1 MEKTAKRK
9 VAVHYFGEGK
19 KERALPVFP
28 LPPFV
33 AQKIDLLPLESFY
46 RAVLGIPRHVVI
58 VTQGDIL
65 AILEAFFA
73 VCPFSEKRTLLCAS
87 TDGVLLG
94 QLCDVLPQEDTVFL
108 FLARRPEEFWGLFAF
123 FALQNRKRI
132 LVGEPHGAF
141 AECARECFVPFL
153 PVDIPCFSFWQR
165 STFLYLPLIV
175 CGISPDEVER
185 GFREG
190 YASLR
195 DVALRA
201 ALVFSQVLEKGNR
214 IYFVAD
220 TLLLR
225 KVTASFIPLLEEC
238 LGKKGLLRIAGSG
251 DLFSEGEEV
260 LHSLVLFIQGDTR
273 QKLQVRIPHT
283 LFSSS
288 GLFAQKEFLRRC
300 SLADVRSAGT
310 EVLQSLLRRMGAS
323 FLVVD
328 VPDLSPFFV
337 GQYMA
342 FLQCLACYCAWLQ
355 GIDVFSEPPLVQFE
369 RSIISFLAKRYEEEV
384 Q

>member
-9 VAVHYFGEGK
+9 VVVHCFGEGK
-19 KERALPVFP
+19 RERALPTFP

-33 AQKIDLLPLESFY
+33 AQRVDLSPLESFY

-65 AILEAFFA
+65 VTLEAFLTA
-73 VCPFSEKRTLLCAS
+73 CPFGEKRVFLCAS
-87 TDGVLLG
+87 TDGALLG

-123 FALQNRKRI
+123 FALQYRKRI
-132 LVGEPHGAF
+132 LIGEPHGAF

-165 STFLYLPLIV
+165 SAFLYLPLSV
-175 CGISPDEVER
+175 CGIPLDEVER

-195 DVALRA
+195 EVALRT
-201 ALVFSQVLEKGNR
+201 ALVLSRILEGKNR

-225 KVTASFIPLLEEC
+225 KVTASFVPLLEEC
-238 LGKKGLLRIAGSG
+238 LGRKGVLRITSSS
-251 DLFSEGEEV
+251 DLFSEREEIP
-260 LHSLVLFIQGDTR
+260 HSLVLFIQEGVR
-273 QKLQVRIPHT
+273 QKLPVKIPQAF
-283 LFSSS
+283 FSSS
-288 GLFAQKEFLRRC
+288 GLFAQKEFFRRC
-300 SLADVRSAGT
+300 SLTDVRNAER
-310 EVLQSLLRRMGAS
+310 EVLQSLLRRTGGN

-328 VPDLSPFFV
+328 VPELSPFFV

-342 FLQCLACYCAWLQ
+342 FLQCLACYCAWLR
-355 GIDVFSEPPLVQFE
+355 GIDIFSEPPLVQFE
-369 RSIISFLAKRYEEEV
+369 RSIISFLAKQYEEEV
-384 Q
+384 

>member
-9 VAVHYFGEGK
+9 VTVHYFGEGK

-33 AQKIDLLPLESFY
+33 AQRIDLLPLESFY

-65 AILEAFFA
+65 VTLEAFLTA
-73 VCPFSEKRTLLCAS
+73 CPFGEKRVFLCTS
-87 TDGVLLG
+87 TDGALLG

-123 FALQNRKRI
+123 FALQYRKRI
-132 LVGEPHGAF
+132 LIGEPHGAF

-165 STFLYLPLIV
+165 SVFLYLPLSV
-175 CGISPDEVER
+175 CGVSPDEIER

-195 DVALRA
+195 DIALRA
-201 ALVFSQVLEKGNR
+201 AFVLSQVLEKGSR
-214 IYFVAD
+214 IYCVAD
-220 TLLLR
+220 ALLLR
-225 KVTASFIPLLEEC
+225 KVTASFAPLLEEC
-238 LGKKGLLRIAGSG
+238 LGRKGVLRIVGSG
-251 DLFSEGEEV
+251 DLFSEGEEM
-260 LHSLVLFIQGDTR
+260 LHSLVLFVQGGTR
-273 QKLQVRIPHT
+273 QKLQVKIPQT

-300 SLADVRSAGT
+300 SLADVRSAEA
-310 EVLQSLLRRMGAS
+310 EVLQSLLRRMEAN
-323 FLVVD
+323 FLIVN

-342 FLQCLACYCAWLQ
+342 FLQCLACYCAWLR
-355 GIDVFSEPPLVQFE
+355 GMDIFSEPPLVHFE
-369 RSIISFLAKRYEEEV
+369 RSIISFLAKRHEEEV